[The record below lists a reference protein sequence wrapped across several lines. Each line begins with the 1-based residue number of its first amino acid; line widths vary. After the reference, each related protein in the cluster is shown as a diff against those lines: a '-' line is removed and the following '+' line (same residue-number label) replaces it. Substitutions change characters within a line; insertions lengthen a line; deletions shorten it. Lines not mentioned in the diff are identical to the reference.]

1 MNKVVLLFGFIVASL
16 LAEVDMQHP
25 LPQVTLEGDN
35 GGYYSGETW
44 DSSMLQG
51 KTTMLMYVD
60 PDEKSKGEVFKP
72 TIEAFEKELD
82 FSTFQIL
89 VILNLNATWKP
100 DFLIKSL
107 MKSKI
112 TTYPKRT
119 YILDSN
125 SVLVKKWGLND
136 NEYNTLVINDESKV
150 IYSHSGEWKEGEIT
164 KIDTLIRSQVK

>member
-1 MNKVVLLFGFIVASL
+1 MKKIIAMAGLTVASL
-16 LAEVDMQHP
+16 LAEIDMEHP
-25 LPQVTLEGDN
+25 LPPITLEGDN
-35 GGYYSGETW
+35 GSYYSGGTW
-44 DSSMLQG
+44 SSSTLQG
-51 KTTMLMYVD
+51 RTTMLMYVD
-60 PDEKSKGEVFKP
+60 PDEKGKGELFKP
-72 TIEAFEKELD
+72 AIEAFEKELD

-89 VILNLNATWKP
+89 VIINLNATWKP

-136 NEYNTLVINDESKV
+136 NEYNTLVINDKSEV
-150 IYSHSGEWKEGEIT
+150 IYSHSGEWKEGEIA
-164 KIDTLIRSQVK
+164 KVNALIRSQLK